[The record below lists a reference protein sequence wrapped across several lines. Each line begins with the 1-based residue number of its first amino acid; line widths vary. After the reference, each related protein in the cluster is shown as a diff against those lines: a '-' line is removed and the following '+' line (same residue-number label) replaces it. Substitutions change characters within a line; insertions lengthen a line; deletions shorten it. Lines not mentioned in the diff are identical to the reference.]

1 MIFEMLL
8 LEKTIVELFFG
19 SRLKMRVQVKWK
31 MLIKMKKV
39 DNYENRQIIISS
51 DGKYYTRKNLSTTKA

>member
-1 MIFEMLL
+1 MILEMLL

>member
-1 MIFEMLL
+1 MLL

-39 DNYENRQIIISS
+39 DNYENRQIIFSS
-51 DGKYYTRKNLSTTKA
+51 DGKYYTRKNLSTAKA